1 MPKTTALRQDDT
13 HRLVPS
19 RYSDPT
25 VLERLAEDE
34 HQLRDLFE
42 IEGATN
48 ERLLGESNLL
58 PGIGV
63 HELLFG
69 VPHAAIVN
77 AAFTHAHPAGSRFNG
92 PERGAWYAAFAL
104 RTARAEIAFHKAQEL
119 REIDWREPET
129 FSFDDYL
136 ADFRAVFHDIRGDAA
151 YGGCLDPASCEQSQS
166 LARELLAAGSAGIV
180 YSSVRDRRGTCLVCF
195 RPALVT
201 NVRRGRLLTL
211 LFRDYHS
218 SPLVD
223 GSSDAAR

>member
-1 MPKTTALRQDDT
+1 MPKTTALRRDGT

-63 HELLFG
+63 HELLFC
-69 VPHAAIVN
+69 VAHAAIVN
-77 AAFTHAHPAGSRFNG
+77 AAFTHAHPGGSRFNG
-92 PERGAWYAAFAL
+92 PERGAWYAAFEL
-104 RTARAEIAFHKAQEL
+104 RTARAEVAFHKAQEL
-119 REIDWREPET
+119 REIGWREPET
-129 FSFDDYL
+129 FAFDDYL
-136 ADFRAVFHDIRGDAA
+136 ADFRAPFHDLRGDAA
-151 YGGCLDPASCEQSQS
+151 HAGCLDPGSYQLSQN

-180 YSSVRDRRGTCLVCF
+180 YPSVRDSRGTCLACF

-201 NVRRGRLLTL
+201 NVRRGRSLKLTI
-211 LFRDYHS
+211 RGGH
-218 SPLVD
+218 
-223 GSSDAAR
+223 

>member
-1 MPKTTALRQDDT
+1 MPKTTAVRQDDT

-34 HQLRDLFE
+34 HHLRDLFE

-63 HELLFG
+63 QELLFG
-69 VPHAAIVN
+69 VFRAGIVN

-92 PERGAWYAAFAL
+92 PERGAWYAAFEL
-104 RTARAEIAFHKAQEL
+104 RTARAEVAFHKAQEL

-129 FSFDDYL
+129 FVFDDYM
-136 ADFRAVFHDIRGDAA
+136 ADFRTEFHDLRGDAA
-151 YGGCLDPASCEQSQS
+151 YAGCLDPDSYLQSHN

-180 YSSVRDRRGTCLVCF
+180 YPSVRDRGGTCLACF

-201 NVRRGRLLTL
+201 NVRRGRSLKLTFRGWQSPPLLE
-211 LFRDYHS
+211 
-218 SPLVD
+218 
-223 GSSDAAR
+223 